1 MVRDDESRH
10 IRVQVAHDFNCTI
23 AVRPHWQ
30 NWPMMF
36 SIAPPTKE
44 SEIYLHLDVH
54 EMFMTEWFAIDPQ
67 ATEFV
72 EVEARLVYG
81 NCAANS
87 I

>member
-1 MVRDDESRH
+1 
-10 IRVQVAHDFNCTI
+10 
-23 AVRPHWQ
+23 
-30 NWPMMF
+30 MMF